1 MVGVEE
7 WVEVEIG
14 EVAGEWVEVEGEV
27 AEIEEVVEEWVEVV
41 GWVEIVEW
49 VEIEEVAEEEVVGEV
64 AGVEIGEVEWV
75 GAERQAG
82 AEELTEAWADWS
94 ASRALL
100 TRRAWI
106 PWIP

>member
-1 MVGVEE
+1 MAEIEE
-7 WVEVEIG
+7 VV
-14 EVAGEWVEVEGEV
+14 GEWVEVEGEV
-27 AEIEEVVEEWVEVV
+27 AEGEVAEEWVEIV
-41 GWVEIVEW
+41 GW
-49 VEIEEVAEEEVVGEV
+49 VEIEEVAEEEVAGEV

>member
-1 MVGVEE
+1 MAGEVAGVEE
-7 WVEVEIG
+7 WIEIEIEEV
-14 EVAGEWVEVEGEV
+14 VGEWVEVEGEV
-27 AEIEEVVEEWVEVV
+27 AE
-41 GWVEIVEW
+41 
-49 VEIEEVAEEEVVGEV
+49 EEVAGEV

-75 GAERQAG
+75 GAERRAG

>member
-1 MVGVEE
+1 MAEIEE
-7 WVEVEIG
+7 VV
-14 EVAGEWVEVEGEV
+14 GEWVEVEGEV
-27 AEIEEVVEEWVEVV
+27 AEEWVEIVGWVEIEEFVVEWIEIEEVVE
-41 GWVEIVEW
+41 G
-49 VEIEEVAEEEVVGEV
+49 EVAGEV

-82 AEELTEAWADWS
+82 AEELTEAWANWS
-94 ASRALL
+94 ASRALM